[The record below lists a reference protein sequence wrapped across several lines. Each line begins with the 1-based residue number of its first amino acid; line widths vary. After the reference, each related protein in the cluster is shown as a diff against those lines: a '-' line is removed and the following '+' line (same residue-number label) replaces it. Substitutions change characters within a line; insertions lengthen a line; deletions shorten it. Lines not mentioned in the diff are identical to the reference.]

1 MQPRQLAQRP
11 RILAVLMCA
20 LALMLLASCSTTPAA
35 SSASAASSP
44 SLASS
49 SSQQP
54 SPTEAA
60 TPSPSESQAE
70 VGLSG
75 TWSGTW
81 KIDAPYSGSGGWTMK
96 ITQNGNK
103 FHGTVDLT
111 KTDCSDGTVDG
122 NVDGSTLSFG
132 WIVTPQPIHFE
143 GQVNGTSMSGTWS
156 AKACSDS
163 KISLTGTWKGTKQH

>member
-1 MQPRQLAQRP
+1 M
-11 RILAVLMCA
+11 
-20 LALMLLASCSTTPAA
+20 ASCSTAPAA
-35 SSASAASSP
+35 SSASVASSP
-44 SLASS
+44 SVAPSAF
-49 SSQQP
+49 QQP

-60 TPSPSESQAE
+60 TPSPPSESQAE
-70 VGLSG
+70 VGLTG

-81 KIDAPYSGSGGWTMK
+81 KIDPPYSGTGGWTMK
-96 ITQNGNK
+96 VKQTGNK
-103 FHGTVDLT
+103 FSGTVDLT